1 MTADE
6 NDTTPPA
13 TYALEGKV
21 ALVTGGGSGI
31 GEAVVAALCRSG
43 ATVAVLDRDGA
54 QAERVAGAATDTGGS
69 AFALALDVQDEA
81 AVDAAVAQVV
91 ERAGGLHIAV
101 NNAGI
106 SAPAGPVADCTT
118 ETWRS
123 VHGVNLDGLFFCL
136 RAELRVMRAGG
147 GGSVVN
153 LSSIL
158 AQVARPGSGPYVSS
172 KHAVLGLTRAAALDH
187 AADGIRVNA
196 VGPGHTRTPLF
207 ESVIDAP
214 VRTALESSYPGGRLA
229 LPPEI
234 AEMIVWLASD
244 ASSFANGAFYPVD
257 GGYLAQ

>member
-1 MTADE
+1 MTAS
-6 NDTTPPA
+6 DTTTPA

-31 GEAVVAALCRSG
+31 GEACVAGLARSG
-43 ATVAVLDRDGA
+43 AVVAVLDRDGH
-54 QAERVAGAATDTGGS
+54 QAERVAAAVGGAGGS
-69 AFALALDVQDEA
+69 AFALTLDVQDEA

-106 SAPAGPVADCTT
+106 SAPARPIADCSTDT
-118 ETWRS
+118 SGRR
-123 VHGVNLDGLFFCL
+123 VHAVNLDGLFFCL

-147 GGSVVN
+147 GGSIVN
-153 LSSIL
+153 LASIL
-158 AQVARPGSGPYVSS
+158 AQVARPGSGPYISS

-207 ESVIDAP
+207 ANVIEEP
-214 VRTALESSYPGGRLA
+214 VRVALERSYPGGRLA